1 MFAKRVAPKGVRKRP
16 NAEETEADA
25 PPAAPTVSAAP
36 EGSDEEH
43 ACIVKKA
50 KPSRPPCKHFLM
62 GRTKNETTAKQKA
75 TEALAQQSNRQLN
88 LDDDARATAVLD
100 MDPDKANDHRAIL
113 ERNFKIGE
121 MIEKGELESGIYRG
135 LGAYR
140 HYVKRSEGALSRAK
154 TTGLYGPVRGSNNV
168 RLTMYVDYNPEIC
181 KDYKETGY
189 CGYGDCCKFLHDR
202 TDYKEGWQVE
212 KEWEQAQKKK
222 LEKLQRQAEGDDVV
236 SSSCSSSDSEESEDE
251 DGLPF
256 ACLKCRERWRLN
268 MAPVVTRCG
277 HYFCEKCATEEYKTT
292 SKCSQCGAETHG
304 ILNTAN
310 RIIEKLERMKSERKE
325 EQGEGGDEET
335 NKPGEAGAKSSG
347 DGLEELSGEEEDEDE
362 GEA

>member
-1 MFAKRVAPKGVRKRP
+1 MFAKRGAPKGVRKRP
-16 NAEETEADA
+16 NADEPETNGASGA
-25 PPAAPTVSAAP
+25 PRAA

-43 ACIVKKA
+43 ACIVKKTRA
-50 KPSRPPCKHFLM
+50 SRPACKHFLV
-62 GRTKNETTAKQKA
+62 GRTKDETTAAQKA
-75 TEALAQQSNRQLN
+75 TEALAQQSNPQLN

-100 MDPDKANDHRAIL
+100 LDPDKTNDHRAIL

-121 MIEKGELESGIYRG
+121 QIEKGELEAGIYRG

-154 TTGLYGPVRGSNNV
+154 TTGLYGPVRGANNV

-212 KEWEQAQKKK
+212 KEWAEVQRKKQ
-222 LEKLQRQAEGDDVV
+222 EKLRRQAEGEDAA
-236 SSSCSSSDSEESEDE
+236 SSTSSSSDSEESEDE

-256 ACLKCRERWRLN
+256 ACLKCRERWRLD

-277 HYFCEKCATEEYKTT
+277 HYFCEKCAVEEYKAT
-292 SKCSQCGAETHG
+292 SKCSQCGVETYG
-304 ILNTAN
+304 ILNTAT
-310 RIIEKLERMKSERKE
+310 RVIEKLERTEKERKE
-325 EQGEGGDEET
+325 TVDEESEEQSNKQEAIENNGVGEESAGDEE
-335 NKPGEAGAKSSG
+335 
-347 DGLEELSGEEEDEDE
+347 EEEAED
-362 GEA
+362 